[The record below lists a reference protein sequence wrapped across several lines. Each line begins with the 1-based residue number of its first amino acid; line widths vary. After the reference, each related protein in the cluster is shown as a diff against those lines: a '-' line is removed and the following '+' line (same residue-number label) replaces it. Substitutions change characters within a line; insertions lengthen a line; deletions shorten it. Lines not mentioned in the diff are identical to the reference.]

1 MPLNAIG
8 APRFEAAAVN
18 MNMFRVCVI
27 NQFAAMAAYDGTIL
41 HALFAPR
48 FTISVAVDGV
58 SVLIGPDIGAAMLAT
73 LKLIDAMN
81 ADGLIIAATMHL
93 VLINERGRVRI
104 PFAAMRALERERLY
118 TINAPRFDC
127 IIVDTAMNRL
137 KRFAVI
143 DDAATMGAYP
153 FHSFHLLP
161 SLSMARALCAGLT
174 RL

>member
-8 APRFEAAAVN
+8 APRFNAAAVN
-18 MNMFRVCVI
+18 MNMFHVCVI
-27 NQFAAMAAYDGTIL
+27 NQFAAMLAFNGAIL
-41 HALFAPR
+41 HTLFTPR
-48 FTISVAVDGV
+48 FGVSSAVDV
-58 SVLIGPDIGAAMLAT
+58 VAVLIGRNISAAMLAT

-81 ADGLIIAATMHL
+81 TDGLIIAATMHL

-118 TINAPRFDC
+118 AIGAPRLNC
-127 IIVDTAMNRL
+127 IIVDTAVNRL

-143 DDAATMGAYP
+143 DDAATMSAYP
-153 FHSFHLLP
+153 FRSFHLLP